1 MTEEYIYPISGKCSP
16 STAPENIRNSEE
28 NKLKRTRKPSFHRCF
43 LMAICLVWTNYHS
56 LQNLICLVRC
66 LHEKNCGPYKT
77 SRYVPYHPD
86 KNVNYPF
93 LLLPSTK
100 VHHLTNFIDI
110 LLFRKYQ
117 KMFVRKSFWTAPNHD
132 WEGTRKICNSSYSRI
147 INLAFSSAVSTL
159 QATIYI
165 KFNKFK
171 LCIWMF
177 FNNTYMTTSKPNFF

>member
-56 LQNLICLVRC
+56 LQNLICLVQC

-117 KMFVRKSFWTAPNHD
+117 KMFVRKSFWTAPNHG
-132 WEGTRKICNSSYSRI
+132 WEGTRKICNSSCSRI
-147 INLAFSSAVSTL
+147 INLVFSNAVSTL
-159 QATIYI
+159 QATI
-165 KFNKFK
+165 
-171 LCIWMF
+171 
-177 FNNTYMTTSKPNFF
+177 